1 MECRST
7 VSDTDAVGEVSISS
21 LSVGMGVAYR
31 KVNGGPIED
40 QTVQSEELQKLRQ
53 QKIYLASQSH
63 FLEI

>member
-1 MECRST
+1 
-7 VSDTDAVGEVSISS
+7 
-21 LSVGMGVAYR
+21 MGVAYR

-63 FLEI
+63 FLEIWIINFYL